1 MKEFLFGWLIKPEI
15 LHTPLD
21 EFMCLVECF
30 ILIFV
35 IIPIGIEI
43 IAKIE
48 DFFEKRKEN

>member
-1 MKEFLFGWLIKPEI
+1 MKNILFGWLIKPEI

-21 EFMCLVECF
+21 EVMYVIEIL

-48 DFFEKRKEN
+48 DFFQKGNK

>member
-1 MKEFLFGWLIKPEI
+1 MKNILFGWLIKPEI

-21 EFMCLVECF
+21 SIMCTIEIL

-35 IIPIGIEI
+35 IIPISIEI

-48 DFFEKRKEN
+48 DFFEKGKK